1 MKVAAFLTSEF
12 SLENAFLFILFG
24 LIFFLVISYAFTVNL
39 EPN

>member
-1 MKVAAFLTSEF
+1 MKVAALLTSEF
-12 SLENAFLFILFG
+12 SLEDAFLFILLC